1 MLKPISCFKLSA
13 ILMAVFEIKFKQ
25 VLSNIPT
32 KFRIEQVLRIEI
44 QGGGL
49 TITKKS

>member
-1 MLKPISCFKLSA
+1 M
-13 ILMAVFEIKFKQ
+13 KFKQ

-44 QGGGL
+44 QGGGI
-49 TITKKS
+49 TIKISLKLD